1 MLLALDLATSTGFCF
16 GDGSTTPVVSS
27 LRMPATAEDV
37 GEFLSHFR
45 RWFRPMLD
53 RLLAIAV
60 AENEARAARN
70 KERWDRLGPAAAV
83 EDELEVSVL
92 VIFEAPILPP
102 PQMQQDLKGR
112 WKAKAMTTVHTLRKL
127 QGLAA
132 IVEVEVF
139 DLAAAGWPIYCR
151 EVPLQTV
158 KKELGGSGRA
168 EKADMIF
175 AARRAGIEISAGSE
189 GEDEA
194 DAFGVWLVG
203 LKHHAPQHFPHWLA
217 RINGGRGSLV

>member
-1 MLLALDLATSTGFCF
+1 MILALDLATSTGFAF
-16 GDGSTTPVVSS
+16 GDGANTPVVAT
-27 LRMPATAEDV
+27 LRMPSVDKEDV
-37 GEFLSHFR
+37 GGFLAFFAK
-45 RWFRPMLD
+45 WYAAKLD
-53 RLLAIAV
+53 ALLAPVV
-60 AENEARAARN
+60 AENSARAERN
-70 KERWDRLGPAAAV
+70 EAATNTHGPNAPQ
-83 EDELEVSVL
+83 EEELVLL
-92 VIFEAPILPP
+92 VIFEAPVLPP
-102 PQMQQDLKGR
+102 PQVEQVRGK
-112 WKAKAMTTVHTLRKL
+112 WKAKQQTNIYTTRKL

-132 IVEVEVF
+132 
-139 DLAAAGWPIYCR
+139 LAELLPYQLKELGWPIECR

-175 AARRAGIEISAGSE
+175 AARRAGIDISAGPE

-203 LKHHAPQHFPHWLA
+203 LKHHAPQHFPRWLA